1 MINYRFIILYPHT
14 KMKVIDFYEKY
25 NPYIRLLNDLN
36 LKISNIDDE
45 NKSISSD
52 LDFAKTFNLE
62 MQKEKIPLLLNDI
75 EVAKNNIIVLE
86 EKKISLTSEEVDFA
100 DVFSKVYKL
109 IPSIQIGLSKN
120 SKQLLLSIAEIE
132 LSIDEITESI
142 NDNNREL
149 PDIFSKIERFNSVD
163 IFEIESKLALNQ
175 STVKKLNLSRNLIV
189 MEKEKTNKLLSTLC
203 EELLNIDQLIHK
215 INEIISGAEHYQN
228 QLRQAENSYYR
239 REFHQECERVLGLS
253 RPTKIIM
260 VQDEKYK
267 KAKRAQERIL
277 KNAEEIQLIAQN
289 NIDSKFLTI

>member
-1 MINYRFIILYPHT
+1 
-14 KMKVIDFYEKY
+14 MKVIDFYEKY